1 MFGPN
6 LNDEILKTY
15 IDKVFDK
22 YDTDKSGAL
31 DSQELTVFFNDLF
44 KTLNIPNQVN

>member
-44 KTLNIPNQVN
+44 KTLNIPN

>member
-6 LNDEILKTY
+6 FNDEILKTY

-22 YDTDKSGAL
+22 YDTDNSGGL
-31 DSQELTVFFNDLF
+31 DPQ
-44 KTLNIPNQVN
+44 